1 MSVDWNLHE
10 SSFHP
15 QSCDI
20 FATNTLIFFAFYHH
34 IYLYSLSEFSS
45 QTSPSFPP
53 ANPLYTTTQSSN
65 SKVSATNSL
74 PIPPPLKSNR
84 SRHLTNL
91 PRLSQNLPKISSSDD
106 ETLGYKWNVQDNK
119 LKPYPSFYPPICK
132 NTSTYIGDSSPSV
145 VASRIVECLKKRG
158 ASVEYDEDAAT
169 ATVWTVERVNYM
181 IYLHRGGSMMYDPNK
196 SLGSS
201 VKDLSTTFNSNFSNE
216 VGDENNIK
224 VDFNHGVLVECS
236 RLRGDIIAFHADCR
250 SVLSSARGD
259 SDGLDDHRG
268 WLVAVRHSPFGFG
281 RKSSRADLPAGQI
294 SSKQIMK
301 MTDDDVPSLV
311 RLKRKQSASSLT
323 QTVMD
328 TLENAADLLQKDRW
342 DAKLL
347 GMQTLVMMTDVRST
361 GVERAYLATLCILG
375 TKDRSIRGERDSS
388 VSRLHK
394 TIFSIIMKDSHSSR
408 GFDYSETDDN
418 CDPINVEEE
427 SIRLEY
433 SVQLRSYALIL
444 LINAMSNIVKYSS
457 RFPLLSNPSCD
468 DYLSQKFM
476 DALADDL
483 AGATRPPG
491 PSVGCAN
498 ESTLASRLC
507 YLLSTH
513 AEKKNY
519 SLDNIYVGTPPRSL
533 YGLLERVRVQGA
545 LNHRPMELEAQ
556 LALSALDRDFYK

>member
-1 MSVDWNLHE
+1 
-10 SSFHP
+10 
-15 QSCDI
+15 
-20 FATNTLIFFAFYHH
+20 
-34 IYLYSLSEFSS
+34 
-45 QTSPSFPP
+45 
-53 ANPLYTTTQSSN
+53 
-65 SKVSATNSL
+65 
-74 PIPPPLKSNR
+74 
-84 SRHLTNL
+84 
-91 PRLSQNLPKISSSDD
+91 
-106 ETLGYKWNVQDNK
+106 
-119 LKPYPSFYPPICK
+119 
-132 NTSTYIGDSSPSV
+132 
-145 VASRIVECLKKRG
+145 
-158 ASVEYDEDAAT
+158 VEYDEDAAT
-169 ATVWTVERVNYM
+169 ATVWTVERVNFI
-181 IYLHRGGSMMYDPNK
+181 IYLHRGGTMMYDPNK
-196 SLGSS
+196 SLGAS

-216 VGDENNIK
+216 VDDENNIK

-236 RLRGDIIAFHADCR
+236 RLRGDVIAFHADCR

-281 RKSSRADLPAGQI
+281 RKSSRADLPAGHI
-294 SSKQIMK
+294 SSKQITK
-301 MTDDDVPSLV
+301 MADDDVPSLA
-311 RLKRKQSASSLT
+311 RLKRKQSAASLT

-347 GMQTLVMMTDVRST
+347 GMQTLVMLTDVRST

-388 VSRLHK
+388 VFRLHK

-418 CDPINVEEE
+418 CCDPINVEEE

-444 LINAMSNIVKYSS
+444 LINAMSNIVKYSA

-476 DALADDL
+476 DALAEDL

-498 ESTLASRLC
+498 ESTLASRIF

-513 AEKKNY
+513 AEKKDY
-519 SLDNIYVGTPPRSL
+519 SLDNVYVGTPPRSL

-556 LALSALDRDFYK
+556 LALSTLDRDFYK